1 MKPMDRDVRDTDS
14 RSGLWFLLLIVI
26 VGSTIQF
33 AGMPSTGSTA
43 PATIMIRETP
53 DASRQPEPA
62 EAPSMLEQRAEPLA
76 AANEGAGITVA
87 SPGVA
92 PLPEA
97 GTRQRSS
104 QPARASSPRSQESR
118 APAAAPAETAA
129 SPAAPPTRT
138 TQEAAAPSEPVVA
151 AARKV
156 TGLTPVVVLPL
167 VPSAPRAIAP
177 AQDET
182 PDPAEPEAPADIDDE
197 AGDADRG
204 RSHDPEPEDARIVV
218 VGPAGVRP
226 REFITF
232 TLAAENVKGLA
243 HAPVRL
249 AFDAEVLEFV
259 AGEEGSF
266 LTSDGAQTQF
276 MIAPGETPGTLDI
289 ALSRMAPASGIDGS
303 GVLCSVTFLARGP
316 GMSPIVTA
324 GSRFLDAAARGM
336 ALRSDDAYVSVQ

>member
-1 MKPMDRDVRDTDS
+1 MKPVERDVRDTDS
-14 RSGLWFLLLIVI
+14 RSGLWFLLLVVI
-26 VGSTIQF
+26 VGSAIQI

-43 PATIMIRETP
+43 PATMMRETP
-53 DASRQPEPA
+53 DASRQTEPA
-62 EAPSMLEQRAEPLA
+62 QAHAPSMMEQRAEPLA
-76 AANEGAGITVA
+76 APANEDAGITFA
-87 SPGVA
+87 SPGLA

-97 GTRQRSS
+97 GTRQRTL
-104 QPARASSPRSQESR
+104 QPTRAGNPRNQESR
-118 APAAAPAETAA
+118 APAAAAA
-129 SPAAPPTRT
+129 PAAPPTRT
-138 TQEAAAPSEPVVA
+138 ARMKAAPSEPVVA

-156 TGLTPVVVLPL
+156 TGSTPVVVLPL
-167 VPSAPRAIAP
+167 APSAPRAIAL

-182 PDPAEPEAPADIDDE
+182 PDPAQPGAPADIDDE

-226 REFITF
+226 REFVTF

-259 AGEEGSF
+259 SGEEGSF

-276 MIAPGETPGTLDI
+276 MIATGEIPGTLDI
-289 ALSRMAPASGIDGS
+289 ALSRMAPANGIDGS
-303 GVLCSVTFLARGP
+303 GVLCSVTFLSRGP

-324 GSRFLDAAARGM
+324 GSRFLDATARGM